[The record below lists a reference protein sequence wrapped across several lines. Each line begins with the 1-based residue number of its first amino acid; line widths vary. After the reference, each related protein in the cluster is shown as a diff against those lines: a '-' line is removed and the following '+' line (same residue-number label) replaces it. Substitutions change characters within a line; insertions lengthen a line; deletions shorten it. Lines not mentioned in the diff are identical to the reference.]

1 MTHLLLLI
9 FCHPIAIS
17 QLLMADISLNIPCK
31 ELKISQV
38 GQVYQLFQL
47 LNLGF
52 YSNDSIKAAFRI
64 WNSALE
70 SYCLVLTLR
79 QIIALLC
86 MSKCLMLKA
95 TFNPYTA
102 TASTS

>member
-47 LNLGF
+47 LNLVF
-52 YSNDSIKAAFRI
+52 IQMI
-64 WNSALE
+64 
-70 SYCLVLTLR
+70 
-79 QIIALLC
+79 Q
-86 MSKCLMLKA
+86 
-95 TFNPYTA
+95 
-102 TASTS
+102 